1 MKNQRHMVA
10 AIEGEYRRYKSLGEG
25 TFAQMEATDLVVK
38 TTPESLSIAMIVWHV
53 AGNLESRFTDFLTT
67 DGEKPW
73 RDRES
78 EFAER
83 RVDRKEMLAKWERG
97 WSVLFDTLAPLADA
111 ELTRTVTIRGISATV
126 GEALARSLAHT
137 SYHVGQITFLGKML
151 RRSEWKYLS
160 IPPGKSAAYNTN
172 PSLEK
177 ARPAAAPRSTAR
189 ASTKGAAKARRKT
202 SPKAATKSPARLTV
216 TSRKSTGKSAAAPK
230 SRKGRAAS
238 RKAGTAGRGSNRTP
252 AKKKGRR

>member
-1 MKNQRHMVA
+1 MKNQRHVVA

-25 TFAQMEATDLVVK
+25 TFAQLEGRDLVVQ
-38 TTPESLSIAMIVWHV
+38 TTPESLSIAMIVWHI

-83 RVDRKEMLAKWERG
+83 RVNKKETIVKWERG
-97 WSVLFDTLAPLADA
+97 WSVLFDALAALSDAD
-111 ELTRTVTIRGISATV
+111 LTRTVTIRGITATV
-126 GEALARSLAHT
+126 GEALERSLAHT

-151 RRSEWKYLS
+151 RRSAWRYLS
-160 IPPGKSAAYNTN
+160 IPPGKSAAYNAN

-177 ARPAAAPRSTAR
+177 TRPPAAPALRSKKTT
-189 ASTKGAAKARRKT
+189 TKAAAKAAAA
-202 SPKAATKSPARLTV
+202 AATKTRT
-216 TSRKSTGKSAAAPK
+216 KKSA
-230 SRKGRAAS
+230 SRSAGRAAK
-238 RKAGTAGRGSNRTP
+238 RAP
-252 AKKKGRR
+252 AKKKARR